1 MLLSLSVLGLGIGS
15 MRSRERGVAEVRT
28 LDEAITV
35 LDQLV
40 NAAQRW
46 NYADHKLFG
55 IRLALEE
62 AIING
67 VRHGNQLD
75 PNKIVLVRYALDEDE
90 LEVEVEDQGP
100 GFDPHRVA
108 DPTEE
113 LALGIPSGRGLLL
126 MRHYMHIVQYN
137 PQGNCVRL
145 CCRRAH

>member
-1 MLLSLSVLGLGIGS
+1 MSLGVLGLGIGS

-40 NAAQRW
+40 SAAQRW
-46 NYADHKLFG
+46 NFADHKLFG

-67 VRHGNQLD
+67 VRHGNRLD
-75 PNKIVLVRYALDEDE
+75 PDKVVFVRYALDEDE
-90 LEVEVEDQGP
+90 MEVEIEDQGP
-100 GFDPHRVA
+100 GFDPHRVN
-108 DPTEE
+108 DPTDDQ
-113 LALGIPSGRGLLL
+113 ALGIPSGRGLLL
-126 MRHYMHIVQYN
+126 MRHYMCAVQYN

-145 CCRRAH
+145 CCRRSH